1 MATQE
6 LAPPPEG
13 TMQGTATLHRQLDPN
28 ELQSIMPLLNFN
40 MAEFVAQ
47 VEEEDAAFCRQRVR
61 GYNAR
66 MRSELRRLKSFESY
80 PSFSTWSP
88 EEMADAGFYYTGTK
102 TYMQCFCC
110 GGVLSSTSLTKTPWS
125 EHRQFEPDCGLV
137 KALDVGDVPKYAL
150 RVQPPSK
157 ILQSQ
162 RQQLV
167 EERSRLESFGSWPF
181 YAPTEPALLAGA
193 GFFYT
198 GSKDQ
203 VQCFSCDGSL
213 ANWEEGDDPW
223 QEHAKWFPQCEYLQG
238 QKSEEERDQYCRSYI
253 GFPGV
258 TAAHFLSLPAL
269 DDLPPSPLTCSEDP
283 VSRPDPGWG
292 WNIFVAERT
301 RLESFHTWPS
311 WCSASPAELAEAG
324 FFYEGLGDK
333 IQCFCCGVHLHK
345 WEEGDNAWTEHQR
358 HSPQCP
364 YLQARDKDGGD
375 VGRVRIQESSP
386 TMPDVETQEK
396 EDPFAG
402 GIPSSE
408 GDWAETVRGMRR
420 RLRELYLSS
429 EFATVSFNGCVSV
442 DLRRCYA
449 EPCLA
454 LRDLAGREVR
464 RLVLP
469 ELLRDLRR
477 VTLLEGEAGTGKSA
491 LLRQVALLWAS
502 GRCPLLSRFA
512 LVLHVPGGGAGPA
525 PGGRCLAALA
535 ARLGERLLVLLDDS
549 GEAGPPP
556 VEEEE
561 LVRANHRSGGAAVLL
576 ALRTDRAAGARRFAD
591 AAVSVVGFPLY
602 SCARLLKAM
611 FAHDVPRL
619 RRFVQDIGY
628 SETLRGALKSPLFAL
643 ALCQHWV
650 REPLDAGVSCVTLFR
665 AFLEHAVGRR
675 GGAEPARTTLASC
688 GRLALTGFL
697 ACRRDFADGDLHRA
711 GVAAEP
717 ALALGLLSKFT
728 AQRLS
733 PVYRFPHASFQEYLA
748 GTRLGSLLGSEVAA
762 EREEGSS
769 ALSRAR
775 TFLELFT
782 RYRYLLVYAACQCG
796 QAASLIAAHVLDLAG
811 RPSSFDCGAD
821 TSLALAHH
829 PDLEPYRDLF
839 VQCSRIMEPEQLSDV
854 TTGLLLD
861 FVLLLTKAETRASI
875 APVLRGFL
883 SGKCLTVSTSG
894 HHRQSTFEFLK
905 VYPEMLAVLGSL
917 QVSVSG
923 TRKAAATS
931 YSEMAQ
937 AMSHF
942 GVPRVEEDYAS
953 AFQSLERTFLS
964 TREKEEQISSF
975 AALACH
981 SIPDSFVATLA
992 SVAAPHKAPAL
1003 KLHVHSVDAFRR
1015 GDSERLLRLCSL
1027 SDRVELTVWDADGAL
1042 GQLGEAVARRGESF
1056 RALCLHRTALSHR
1069 EQELV
1074 AAMSGLE
1081 ALELNFDD
1089 DQAPEYLL
1097 SRLDKLEHLK
1107 KLKIEVKTGSSRRII
1122 DQISKGL
1129 ATLQNMES
1137 LTLSGV
1143 NCMQDSSKLAHHLQN
1158 FSQLRVFHLKC
1169 TSSFPEFEDLS
1180 QALSSCSHLEE
1191 LVLSALHLSPNE
1203 TLAFTASL
1211 SKLQNLRVLEVPGI
1225 NFSNAE
1231 ESEAFAR
1238 AVGSLAL
1245 LEVFRHCYNDGI
1257 ITAVSQLTQ
1266 HLPNLQHLR
1275 ELSIKKIMDDQSLLE
1290 LAKAARSGHLRKL
1303 NVLDLSLNEE
1313 LSDLGWRDFFLTL
1326 DDMSELRD
1334 LNISRLYTNQLKPQ
1348 ADTFKAFVQC
1358 VSRLPALVIIRML
1371 SWMLD
1376 DMDFNLFNSMKE
1388 SHPQSRRLF
1397 LWWQWALP
1405 FTPIIQADE

>member
-13 TMQGTATLHRQLDPN
+13 ATQGTATLHRQMNAN
-28 ELQSIMPLLNFN
+28 ELQSIMPLMNFN

-47 VEEEDAAFCRQRVR
+47 IEEQDAAFCRQRVR

-80 PSFSTWSP
+80 PSFSSWSP

-102 TYMQCFCC
+102 TYIQCFCC

-125 EHRQFEPDCGLV
+125 EHRLFEPDCGLV
-137 KALDVGDVPKYAL
+137 KALDVGDVPKYAV

-238 QKSEEERDQYCRSYI
+238 QKSEEERDQYSRSYI

-258 TAAHFLSLPAL
+258 MGAHFLSLPAL
-269 DDLPPSPLTCSEDP
+269 DDLPPSPLTRSEDP
-283 VSRPDPGWG
+283 VSRPDPDRG

-311 WCSASPAELAEAG
+311 WCSANPAELAEAG
-324 FFYEGLGDK
+324 FFYEGLEDR

-345 WEEGDNAWTEHQR
+345 WEEGDNPWTEHQR

-375 VGRVRIQESSP
+375 VGQAQIQESSP
-386 TMPDVETQEK
+386 TMPDVENREK

-402 GIPSSE
+402 GIPSGE
-408 GDWAETVRGMRR
+408 GDWAEAIRGMRR

-429 EFATVSFNGCVSV
+429 EFSTISFNGCVSV

-477 VTLLEGEAGTGKSA
+477 VTLLEGEAGMGKSA

-502 GRCPLLSRFA
+502 SRCPLLSRFA
-512 LVLHVPGGGAGPA
+512 LVLHVPGGAGRNAA
-525 PGGRCLAALA
+525 PGGRCLGALA
-535 ARLGERLLVLLDDS
+535 SRLGERLLVLLDDS
-549 GEAGPPP
+549 GSPP
-556 VEEEE
+556 VEEEEE
-561 LVRANHRSGGAAVLL
+561 LVRANHRCGGAAVLL

-619 RRFVQDIGY
+619 RRFVQDIGF
-628 SETLRGALKSPLFAL
+628 SETLRGSMKSPLFAL

-665 AFLEHAVGRR
+665 AFLDHAVSRR
-675 GGAEPARTTLASC
+675 GVAEPARTTLASC

-697 ACRRDFADGDLHRA
+697 ACRRDFTDGDLQRA

-733 PVYRFPHASFQEYLA
+733 PVYRFPHPSFQEYLA

-769 ALSRAR
+769 ALGRAR

-782 RYRYLLVYAACQCG
+782 RDRYLLVYAACQCG
-796 QAASLIAAHVLDLAG
+796 QAASRIAAHVLEMAR

-821 TSLALAHH
+821 TRLALAQH

-839 VQCSRIMEPEQLSDV
+839 VQCSRIMEPEQLQDV
-854 TTGLLLD
+854 ATGLLLD

-875 APVLRGFL
+875 APVLRSFL
-883 SGKCLTVSTSG
+883 SGKCLTLSTSS
-894 HHRQSTFEFLK
+894 HLRQSTFEFLK
-905 VYPEMLAVLGSL
+905 VYPEMLTVLGSL
-917 QVSVSG
+917 QVTVSG
-923 TRKAAATS
+923 RRKAAATS

-937 AMSHF
+937 ALSHL
-942 GVPRVEEDYAS
+942 GVPRVEEDYAA
-953 AFQSLERTFLS
+953 AFQSLEQEFLS
-964 TREKEEQISSF
+964 NQEKEEQISGFS
-975 AALACH
+975 ALACH
-981 SIPDSFVATLA
+981 SIPDPFVSALS
-992 SVAAPHKAPAL
+992 SVTALHKAPAL
-1003 KLHVHSVDAFRR
+1003 KLHVCSVDAFRP
-1015 GDSERLLRLCSL
+1015 GDSERLLRLCSA
-1027 SDRVELTVWDADGAL
+1027 SGRVELTVRDAQGAL
-1042 GQLGEAVARRGESF
+1042 GQMGDAVARRGESF
-1056 RALCLHRTALSHR
+1056 RALCLHWTALSPR

-1074 AAMSGLE
+1074 TAMSSLE
-1081 ALELNFDD
+1081 ALELSFDD
-1089 DQAPEYLL
+1089 DRAPEYLL

-1107 KLKIEVKTGSSRRII
+1107 KLKIEVRTGSSLRII
-1122 DQISKGL
+1122 DQISEGL
-1129 ATLQNMES
+1129 ATLRNMEN

-1143 NCMQDSSKLAHHLQN
+1143 NCVQDSSKLAHLLQN
-1158 FSQLRVFHLKC
+1158 FSQLRVFHLNC

-1180 QALSSCSHLEE
+1180 QALSSCSRLEE

-1231 ESEAFAR
+1231 EAEAFAR

-1245 LEVFRHCYNDGI
+1245 LEVFHHCYNDGI
-1257 ITAVSQLTQ
+1257 ITAASPLTQ
-1266 HLPNLQHLR
+1266 QLPKLQHLR

-1358 VSRLPALVIIRML
+1358 VSRLPALVTIRML